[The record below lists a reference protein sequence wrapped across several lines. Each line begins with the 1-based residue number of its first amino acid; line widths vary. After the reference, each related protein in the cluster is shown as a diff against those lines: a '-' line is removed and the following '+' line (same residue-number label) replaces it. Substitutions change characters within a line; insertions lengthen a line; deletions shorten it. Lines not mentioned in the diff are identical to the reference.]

1 MKKFILPLVLL
12 GVLASCVQTSNGVN
26 AGIYTDWKDRDPISR
41 VNNNVGANKTG
52 QSCVTNILSVA
63 VTGDSS
69 IEAAKKDGGI
79 KDVAFVDRTFTA
91 VHLWFP
97 IYQKGCTVVK
107 GN

>member
-1 MKKFILPLVLL
+1 MKNFLLPLFLL
-12 GVLASCVQTSNGVN
+12 GLLASCAQTSNGVN

-41 VNNNVGANKTG
+41 VNNNVSDGKTG

-63 VTGDSS
+63 VIGDSS

-91 VHLWFP
+91 VNFWFP
-97 IYQKGCTVVK
+97 IYQKGCTIVK